1 MNVLKTFYRSNFKK
15 EKFYWNLLITKSI
28 KLSVGM
34 EKILYFLIFIAA
46 LQLKLRE
53 AEANK

>member
-1 MNVLKTFYRSNFKK
+1 MNVLKTFFRSNFKK
-15 EKFYWNLLITKSI
+15 EKFHWNLLITKSI

-53 AEANK
+53 AEANN